1 MKILSVRHA
10 ALPALLLPLIAAAQ
24 AADEQTMVVTAAPT
38 TVSELDTPAA
48 VSVVNGDEMRQA
60 APRVNLS
67 ESLGAVPGL
76 QVQNRQNY
84 AQDLQ
89 LSIRGFGSRSTYGV
103 RGLRIY
109 VDGIPATMPDGQ
121 GQTSNIDIGSV
132 DTIEVLRGP
141 FSALYGNSS
150 GGVINVTSQTGT
162 QPPTVEASSYYGSFG
177 TWHYG
182 MKATGAVG
190 DGSHAGDVDY
200 TVSTNRFTTHG
211 YRDHSGARKNL
222 ANARLGVRINDVS
235 KLTLLLNSVD
245 IKANDAGGLTAD
257 EWRDNP
263 RQSPRGDQYN
273 TRKNTR
279 QTQAGLRYERQLS
292 AQDDLSV
299 MMYAGERETT
309 QFQSIPRAPQL
320 KPSHAGGVI
329 DLTRHYQGIDT
340 RLTHRGELLVP
351 VTLTAGLDYENM
363 SERRKG
369 YENFVMVNGAPQ
381 YGEQGAL
388 RRNERNLMWNV
399 DPYLQTQWQLTDKL
413 SLDAGVR
420 YSSVWFDSNDYY
432 ITPGNGDDSGDASYH
447 KWLPAG
453 SLKYALTDAWNVYLS
468 AGRGFETPTINEL
481 SYRSDN
487 QSGLNFGLKPST
499 NDTVEIGSKTRI
511 GNGLFT
517 AALFQTNTD
526 NEIVVDSS
534 SGGRTSYKNAGK
546 TRRQGVE
553 LGLDQQFGESW
564 RLKAAWTW
572 LDATYRT
579 NVCDDASCNGNRIPG
594 IARNMG
600 YASFGYQPEQGWYA
614 GSDIRYMSDIM
625 ANDEN
630 TAKAPSWTVVGLTTG
645 YKWSY
650 GRMDMDLFGRI
661 DNLFD
666 REYVGSVIV
675 NESNGRY
682 YEPAPGRNYG
692 IGMTPAW
699 RFKNRPPPPPMPLAI
714 GGRSAFPG
722 RLFHRQADTRQRPA
736 LDTPPPS

>member
-263 RQSPRGDQYN
+263 RQSPRGDQYD

-299 MMYAGERETT
+299 MMYAGERKTT

-511 GNGLFT
+511 GNGLLT

-546 TRRQGVE
+546 TRRQGME

-600 YASFGYQPEQGWYA
+600 FASFGYQPEQGWYA

-650 GRMDMDLFGRI
+650 GRMDMDLFGRV

-692 IGMTPAW
+692 IGLNLAW
-699 RFKNRPPPPPMPLAI
+699 RFE
-714 GGRSAFPG
+714 
-722 RLFHRQADTRQRPA
+722 
-736 LDTPPPS
+736 

>member
-132 DTIEVLRGP
+132 DTLEVLRGP

-273 TRKNTR
+273 TRKDTR

-292 AQDDLSV
+292 VQDDLSV

-309 QFQSIPRAPQL
+309 QYQSIPRAPQL

-481 SYRSDN
+481 SYRADN

-511 GNGLFT
+511 GNGLLT
-517 AALFQTNTD
+517 AALFQTDTD

-546 TRRQGVE
+546 TRRQGME

-579 NVCDDASCNGNRIPG
+579 NVCGDASCNGNRIPG

-650 GRMDMDLFGRI
+650 GRMDMDLFGRV

-692 IGMTPAW
+692 IGLNLAW
-699 RFKNRPPPPPMPLAI
+699 RFE
-714 GGRSAFPG
+714 
-722 RLFHRQADTRQRPA
+722 
-736 LDTPPPS
+736 

>member
-320 KPSHAGGVI
+320 KPIHAGGVI

-481 SYRSDN
+481 SYRSDK

-546 TRRQGVE
+546 TRRQGME

-692 IGMTPAW
+692 IGLNLAW
-699 RFKNRPPPPPMPLAI
+699 RFE
-714 GGRSAFPG
+714 
-722 RLFHRQADTRQRPA
+722 
-736 LDTPPPS
+736 

>member
-388 RRNERNLMWNV
+388 RRNERNLMCNV

-511 GNGLFT
+511 GNGLLT
-517 AALFQTNTD
+517 AALFQTDTD

-546 TRRQGVE
+546 TRRQGME

-579 NVCDDASCNGNRIPG
+579 NVCGDASCNGNRIPG

-650 GRMDMDLFGRI
+650 GRMDMDLFGRV

-692 IGMTPAW
+692 IGLNLAW
-699 RFKNRPPPPPMPLAI
+699 RFE
-714 GGRSAFPG
+714 
-722 RLFHRQADTRQRPA
+722 
-736 LDTPPPS
+736 

>member
-468 AGRGFETPTINEL
+468 AGRGFVTPTINEL

-546 TRRQGVE
+546 TRRQGME

-692 IGMTPAW
+692 IGLNLAW
-699 RFKNRPPPPPMPLAI
+699 RFE
-714 GGRSAFPG
+714 
-722 RLFHRQADTRQRPA
+722 
-736 LDTPPPS
+736 

>member
-263 RQSPRGDQYN
+263 RQSPRGDQY
-273 TRKNTR
+273 NTR

-546 TRRQGVE
+546 TRRQGME

-692 IGMTPAW
+692 IGLNLAW
-699 RFKNRPPPPPMPLAI
+699 RFE
-714 GGRSAFPG
+714 
-722 RLFHRQADTRQRPA
+722 
-736 LDTPPPS
+736 

>member
-38 TVSELDTPAA
+38 TVSELDTTAA

-546 TRRQGVE
+546 TRRQGME

-625 ANDEN
+625 ANEEN

-692 IGMTPAW
+692 IGLNLAW
-699 RFKNRPPPPPMPLAI
+699 RFE
-714 GGRSAFPG
+714 
-722 RLFHRQADTRQRPA
+722 
-736 LDTPPPS
+736 

>member
-351 VTLTAGLDYENM
+351 VTLTADLDYENM

-546 TRRQGVE
+546 TRRQGME

-692 IGMTPAW
+692 IGLNLAW
-699 RFKNRPPPPPMPLAI
+699 RFE
-714 GGRSAFPG
+714 
-722 RLFHRQADTRQRPA
+722 
-736 LDTPPPS
+736 

>member
-1 MKILSVRHA
+1 MKILSVRAA
-10 ALPALLLPLIAAAQ
+10 ALPALLLPLVSAGPTALAA
-24 AADEQTMVVTAAPT
+24 EQTMVVTAAPSA
-38 TVSELDTPAA
+38 VSELDTPAA

-121 GQTSNIDIGSV
+121 GQTSNIDIGSL
-132 DTIEVLRGP
+132 DSLEVLRGP

-150 GGVINVTSQTGT
+150 GGVINATSQTGS
-162 QPPTVEASSYYGSFG
+162 QPPTIEASSYYGSFG

-200 TVSTNRFTTHG
+200 VVSTNRFTTHG
-211 YRDHSGARKNL
+211 FRDHSGARKNL
-222 ANARLGVRINDVS
+222 ANAKLGVRINDVS
-235 KLTLLLNSVD
+235 KLTLLFNSVD
-245 IKANDAGGLTAD
+245 IKANDAGGLSYD
-257 EWRDNP
+257 EWQNNP
-263 RQSPRGDQYN
+263 RQSPRGDEYN
-273 TRKNTR
+273 TRKTIK

-292 AQDDLSV
+292 EQDDLSV

-309 QFQSIPRAPQL
+309 QYQSIPRAPQL
-320 KPSHAGGVI
+320 KPTHAGGVI

-340 RLTHRGELLVP
+340 RWTHRGELLVP
-351 VTLTAGLDYENM
+351 VTFTTGLDYETM

-369 YENFVMVNGAPQ
+369 YENFVMSNGAPQ
-381 YGEQGAL
+381 YGEKGDL

-399 DPYLQTQWQLTDKL
+399 DPYLQTQWQLTEKL

-432 ITPGNGDDSGDASYH
+432 ITPGNGDDSGEASYH

-453 SLKYALTDAWNVYLS
+453 SLKYAVTDAWNLYVS

-481 SYRSDN
+481 SYRSGD
-487 QSGLNFGLKPST
+487 QGGLNFGLQPST
-499 NDTVEIGSKTRI
+499 NETVEIGSKARI
-511 GNGLFT
+511 GNGLLT
-517 AALFQTNTD
+517 AALFQTDTD
-526 NEIVVDSS
+526 NEIVVDTS

-546 TRRQGVE
+546 TRRQGME

-579 NVCDDASCNGNRIPG
+579 NVCDDTSCKGNRIPG

-600 YASFGYQPEQGWYA
+600 YASFGYQPEKGWYA

-650 GRMDMDLFGRI
+650 GRMDMDLFGRV

-666 REYVGSVIV
+666 RSYAGSVIV

-692 IGMTPAW
+692 IGLNLAW
-699 RFKNRPPPPPMPLAI
+699 RFE
-714 GGRSAFPG
+714 
-722 RLFHRQADTRQRPA
+722 
-736 LDTPPPS
+736 

>member
-546 TRRQGVE
+546 TRRQGME

-579 NVCDDASCNGNRIPG
+579 NVCDDASCNANRIPG

-692 IGMTPAW
+692 IGLNLAW
-699 RFKNRPPPPPMPLAI
+699 RFE
-714 GGRSAFPG
+714 
-722 RLFHRQADTRQRPA
+722 
-736 LDTPPPS
+736 

>member
-1 MKILSVRHA
+1 MKILSLRHA

-132 DTIEVLRGP
+132 DTLEVLRGP

-273 TRKNTR
+273 TRKDTR

-309 QFQSIPRAPQL
+309 QYQSIPRAPQL

-481 SYRSDN
+481 SYRADN

-511 GNGLFT
+511 GNGLLT
-517 AALFQTNTD
+517 AALFQTDTD

-546 TRRQGVE
+546 TRRQGME

-579 NVCDDASCNGNRIPG
+579 NVCGDASCNGNRIPG

-650 GRMDMDLFGRI
+650 GRMDMDLFGRV

-692 IGMTPAW
+692 IGLNLAW
-699 RFKNRPPPPPMPLAI
+699 RFE
-714 GGRSAFPG
+714 
-722 RLFHRQADTRQRPA
+722 
-736 LDTPPPS
+736 

>member
-211 YRDHSGARKNL
+211 SRDHSGARKNL

-546 TRRQGVE
+546 TRRQGME

-692 IGMTPAW
+692 IGLNLAW
-699 RFKNRPPPPPMPLAI
+699 RFE
-714 GGRSAFPG
+714 
-722 RLFHRQADTRQRPA
+722 
-736 LDTPPPS
+736 

>member
-48 VSVVNGDEMRQA
+48 VSVVNGDEIRQA

-432 ITPGNGDDSGDASYH
+432 ITPGNGDDSGDANYH

-511 GNGLFT
+511 GNGLLT
-517 AALFQTNTD
+517 AALFQTDTD

-546 TRRQGVE
+546 TRRQGME

-579 NVCDDASCNGNRIPG
+579 NVCGDASCNGNRIPG

-650 GRMDMDLFGRI
+650 GRMDMDLFGRV

-692 IGMTPAW
+692 IGLNLAW
-699 RFKNRPPPPPMPLAI
+699 RFE
-714 GGRSAFPG
+714 
-722 RLFHRQADTRQRPA
+722 
-736 LDTPPPS
+736 

>member
-1 MKILSVRHA
+1 MKILSVRHV

-211 YRDHSGARKNL
+211 NRDHSGARKNL

-546 TRRQGVE
+546 TRRQGME

-572 LDATYRT
+572 LDSTYRT

-692 IGMTPAW
+692 IGLNLAW
-699 RFKNRPPPPPMPLAI
+699 RFE
-714 GGRSAFPG
+714 
-722 RLFHRQADTRQRPA
+722 
-736 LDTPPPS
+736 

>member
-257 EWRDNP
+257 EWRNNP

-363 SERRKG
+363 SERREG

-432 ITPGNGDDSGDASYH
+432 ITLGNGDDSGNASYH

-546 TRRQGVE
+546 TRRQGME

-692 IGMTPAW
+692 IGLNLAW
-699 RFKNRPPPPPMPLAI
+699 RFE
-714 GGRSAFPG
+714 
-722 RLFHRQADTRQRPA
+722 
-736 LDTPPPS
+736 

>member
-432 ITPGNGDDSGDASYH
+432 ITPGNGDDSGEASYH

-546 TRRQGVE
+546 TRRQGME

-692 IGMTPAW
+692 IGLNLAW
-699 RFKNRPPPPPMPLAI
+699 RFE
-714 GGRSAFPG
+714 
-722 RLFHRQADTRQRPA
+722 
-736 LDTPPPS
+736 

>member
-245 IKANDAGGLTAD
+245 IKANDASGLTAD

-546 TRRQGVE
+546 TRRQGME

-564 RLKAAWTW
+564 HLKAAWTW

-692 IGMTPAW
+692 IGLNLAW
-699 RFKNRPPPPPMPLAI
+699 RFE
-714 GGRSAFPG
+714 
-722 RLFHRQADTRQRPA
+722 
-736 LDTPPPS
+736 

>member
-38 TVSELDTPAA
+38 TVPELDTPAA

-546 TRRQGVE
+546 TRRQGME

-692 IGMTPAW
+692 IGLNLAW
-699 RFKNRPPPPPMPLAI
+699 RFE
-714 GGRSAFPG
+714 
-722 RLFHRQADTRQRPA
+722 
-736 LDTPPPS
+736 

>member
-1 MKILSVRHA
+1 MKILSVRHS

-132 DTIEVLRGP
+132 DTLEVLRGP

-273 TRKNTR
+273 TRKDTR

-292 AQDDLSV
+292 DQDDLSV

-309 QFQSIPRAPQL
+309 QYQSIPRAPQL

-413 SLDAGVR
+413 SFDAGVR

-481 SYRSDN
+481 SYRADN

-511 GNGLFT
+511 GNGLLT
-517 AALFQTNTD
+517 AALFQTDTD

-546 TRRQGVE
+546 TRRQGME

-579 NVCDDASCNGNRIPG
+579 NVCGDASCNGNRIPG

-650 GRMDMDLFGRI
+650 GRMDMDLFGRV

-692 IGMTPAW
+692 IGLNLAW
-699 RFKNRPPPPPMPLAI
+699 RFE
-714 GGRSAFPG
+714 
-722 RLFHRQADTRQRPA
+722 
-736 LDTPPPS
+736 

>member
-1 MKILSVRHA
+1 MFHLVRLCVLSMKILSVRLA

-546 TRRQGVE
+546 TRRQGME

-692 IGMTPAW
+692 IGLNLAW
-699 RFKNRPPPPPMPLAI
+699 RFE
-714 GGRSAFPG
+714 
-722 RLFHRQADTRQRPA
+722 
-736 LDTPPPS
+736 

>member
-24 AADEQTMVVTAAPT
+24 AADEQTMVVPAAPT

-511 GNGLFT
+511 GNGLLT
-517 AALFQTNTD
+517 AALFQTDTD

-546 TRRQGVE
+546 TRRQGME

-579 NVCDDASCNGNRIPG
+579 NVCGDASCNGNRIPG

-650 GRMDMDLFGRI
+650 GRMDMDLFGRV

-692 IGMTPAW
+692 IGLNLAW
-699 RFKNRPPPPPMPLAI
+699 RFE
-714 GGRSAFPG
+714 
-722 RLFHRQADTRQRPA
+722 
-736 LDTPPPS
+736 

>member
-182 MKATGAVG
+182 MKATGTVG
-190 DGSHAGDVDY
+190 DGSHAGDVNY

-546 TRRQGVE
+546 TRRQGME

-692 IGMTPAW
+692 IGLNLAW
-699 RFKNRPPPPPMPLAI
+699 RFE
-714 GGRSAFPG
+714 
-722 RLFHRQADTRQRPA
+722 
-736 LDTPPPS
+736 

>member
-1 MKILSVRHA
+1 MNIIAMRTV
-10 ALPALLLPLIAAAQ
+10 ALPALLLPLVASVHASTN
-24 AADEQTMVVTAAPT
+24 DEQTMVVTATPT
-38 TVSELDTPAA
+38 AVSELDTPAA
-48 VSVVNGDEMRQA
+48 VSVVNGDDMRQA
-60 APRVNLS
+60 APRINLS

-103 RGLRIY
+103 RGLRLY

-121 GQTSNIDIGSV
+121 GQTSNIDIGSI
-132 DTIEVLRGP
+132 DSLEVLRGP

-150 GGVINVTSQTGT
+150 GGVINVNTQTGS
-162 QPPTVEASSYYGSFG
+162 QPPTIEASSYYGSFG

-182 MKATGAVG
+182 LKATGAVG
-190 DGSHAGDVDY
+190 DGSQAGDVDY

-211 YRDHSGARKNL
+211 SRDHSGARKNL
-222 ANARLGVRINDVS
+222 ANAKLGVRINDVS
-235 KLTLLLNSVD
+235 KLTLLFNSVD
-245 IKANDAGGLTAD
+245 IKANDPGGLSYE
-257 EWRDNP
+257 EWQNNP

-273 TRKNTR
+273 TRKTVK

-292 AQDDLSV
+292 QQDDLSV

-309 QFQSIPRAPQL
+309 QYQSIPMAPQL
-320 KPSHAGGVI
+320 KPSHSGGVI

-340 RLTHRGELLVP
+340 RWTHRGELLVP
-351 VTLTAGLDYENM
+351 VTFTTGLDYENM

-369 YENFVMVNGAPQ
+369 YENYVLVNGAPQ
-381 YGEQGAL
+381 YGEQGNL
-388 RRNERNLMWNV
+388 RRNERNLMWNL
-399 DPYLQTQWQLTDKL
+399 DPYLQTQWQLTDRL
-413 SLDAGVR
+413 TFDAGIR

-432 ITPGNGDDSGDASYH
+432 VTPGNSDDSGDASYH

-453 SLKYALTDAWNVYLS
+453 SLKYAVTDAWNIYLS

-481 SYRSDN
+481 SYRSGN
-487 QSGLNFGLKPST
+487 QSGLNFDLKPST
-499 NDTVEIGSKTRI
+499 NETVEIGSKTRI

-517 AALFQTNTD
+517 AALFQTDTD

-546 TRRQGVE
+546 TRRQGME
-553 LGLDQQFGESW
+553 LGLDQQFGDSW
-564 RLKAAWTW
+564 KLKAAWTW

-579 NVCDDASCNGNRIPG
+579 NVCGSSDCNGNRIPG

-614 GSDIRYMSDIM
+614 GSDIRYMGDIM
-625 ANDEN
+625 ANDAN

-650 GRMDMDLFGRI
+650 GKMDMDLFGRV

-666 REYVGSVIV
+666 RNYVGSVIV

-682 YEPAPGRNYG
+682 YEPAPGRNFG
-692 IGMTPAW
+692 IGMNLAW
-699 RFKNRPPPPPMPLAI
+699 RFE
-714 GGRSAFPG
+714 
-722 RLFHRQADTRQRPA
+722 
-736 LDTPPPS
+736 

>member
-24 AADEQTMVVTAAPT
+24 TADEQTMVVTAAPT

-200 TVSTNRFTTHG
+200 TVSTNRFITHG

-309 QFQSIPRAPQL
+309 QFQSIPRTPQL

-388 RRNERNLMWNV
+388 RRNERNLMWNI

-499 NDTVEIGSKTRI
+499 NDTVEIGSKTRL
-511 GNGLFT
+511 GNGLLT

-546 TRRQGVE
+546 TRRQGME

-650 GRMDMDLFGRI
+650 GRMDMDLFGRV

-692 IGMTPAW
+692 IGLNLAW
-699 RFKNRPPPPPMPLAI
+699 RFE
-714 GGRSAFPG
+714 
-722 RLFHRQADTRQRPA
+722 
-736 LDTPPPS
+736 

>member
-24 AADEQTMVVTAAPT
+24 TADEQTMVVTAAPT

-76 QVQNRQNY
+76 QVQNRQNH

-499 NDTVEIGSKTRI
+499 NDTVEIGSKTRL
-511 GNGLFT
+511 GNGLLT

-546 TRRQGVE
+546 TRRQGME

-600 YASFGYQPEQGWYA
+600 YASFGYQLEQGWYA

-650 GRMDMDLFGRI
+650 GRMDMDLFGRV

-692 IGMTPAW
+692 IGLNVAW
-699 RFKNRPPPPPMPLAI
+699 RFE
-714 GGRSAFPG
+714 
-722 RLFHRQADTRQRPA
+722 
-736 LDTPPPS
+736 

>member
-132 DTIEVLRGP
+132 DTLEVLRGP

-273 TRKNTR
+273 TRKDTR

-292 AQDDLSV
+292 DQDDLSV

-309 QFQSIPRAPQL
+309 QYQSIPRAPQL

-340 RLTHRGELLVP
+340 RLTHRSELLVP

-481 SYRSDN
+481 SYRADN

-511 GNGLFT
+511 GNGLLT
-517 AALFQTNTD
+517 AALFQTDTD

-546 TRRQGVE
+546 TRRQGME

-579 NVCDDASCNGNRIPG
+579 NVCGDASCNGNRIPG

-650 GRMDMDLFGRI
+650 GRMDMDLFGRV

-692 IGMTPAW
+692 IGLNLAW
-699 RFKNRPPPPPMPLAI
+699 RFE
-714 GGRSAFPG
+714 
-722 RLFHRQADTRQRPA
+722 
-736 LDTPPPS
+736 

>member
-546 TRRQGVE
+546 TRRQGME

-692 IGMTPAW
+692 IGLNLAW
-699 RFKNRPPPPPMPLAI
+699 R
-714 GGRSAFPG
+714 
-722 RLFHRQADTRQRPA
+722 
-736 LDTPPPS
+736 

>member
-222 ANARLGVRINDVS
+222 VNARLGVRINDVS

-546 TRRQGVE
+546 TRRQGME

-692 IGMTPAW
+692 IGLNLAW
-699 RFKNRPPPPPMPLAI
+699 RFE
-714 GGRSAFPG
+714 
-722 RLFHRQADTRQRPA
+722 
-736 LDTPPPS
+736 

>member
-1 MKILSVRHA
+1 MRHV

-177 TWHYG
+177 TRHYG

-363 SERRKG
+363 SEWRKG

-546 TRRQGVE
+546 TRRQGME

-692 IGMTPAW
+692 IGLNLAW
-699 RFKNRPPPPPMPLAI
+699 RFE
-714 GGRSAFPG
+714 
-722 RLFHRQADTRQRPA
+722 
-736 LDTPPPS
+736 

>member
-1 MKILSVRHA
+1 MRHA

-24 AADEQTMVVTAAPT
+24 TADEQTMVVTAAPT

-309 QFQSIPRAPQL
+309 QFQSIPRTPQL

-388 RRNERNLMWNV
+388 RRNERNLMWNI

-499 NDTVEIGSKTRI
+499 NDTVEIGSKTRL
-511 GNGLFT
+511 GNGLLT

-546 TRRQGVE
+546 TRRQGME

-600 YASFGYQPEQGWYA
+600 YASFGYQLEQGWYA

-650 GRMDMDLFGRI
+650 GRMDMDLFGRV

-692 IGMTPAW
+692 IGLNLAW
-699 RFKNRPPPPPMPLAI
+699 RFE
-714 GGRSAFPG
+714 
-722 RLFHRQADTRQRPA
+722 
-736 LDTPPPS
+736 

>member
-1 MKILSVRHA
+1 
-10 ALPALLLPLIAAAQ
+10 LLPLIAAAQ

-546 TRRQGVE
+546 TRRQGME

-692 IGMTPAW
+692 IGLNLAW
-699 RFKNRPPPPPMPLAI
+699 RFE
-714 GGRSAFPG
+714 
-722 RLFHRQADTRQRPA
+722 
-736 LDTPPPS
+736 

>member
-511 GNGLFT
+511 GNGLLT
-517 AALFQTNTD
+517 AALFQTDTD

-546 TRRQGVE
+546 TRRQGME

-579 NVCDDASCNGNRIPG
+579 NVCGDASCNGNRIPG

-614 GSDIRYMSDIM
+614 GSDIRYMIDIM

-645 YKWSY
+645 YEWSY
-650 GRMDMDLFGRI
+650 GRMDMDLFGRV

-692 IGMTPAW
+692 IGLNLAW
-699 RFKNRPPPPPMPLAI
+699 RFE
-714 GGRSAFPG
+714 
-722 RLFHRQADTRQRPA
+722 
-736 LDTPPPS
+736 

>member
-132 DTIEVLRGP
+132 DTLEVLRGP

-273 TRKNTR
+273 TRKDTR

-292 AQDDLSV
+292 DQDDLSV

-309 QFQSIPRAPQL
+309 QYQSIPRAPQL

-481 SYRSDN
+481 SYRADN

-511 GNGLFT
+511 GNGLLT
-517 AALFQTNTD
+517 AALFQTDTD

-546 TRRQGVE
+546 TRRQGIE

-579 NVCDDASCNGNRIPG
+579 NVCGDASCNGNRIPG

-650 GRMDMDLFGRI
+650 GRMDMDLFGRV

-682 YEPAPGRNYG
+682 YEPAPGHNYG
-692 IGMTPAW
+692 IGLNLAW
-699 RFKNRPPPPPMPLAI
+699 RFE
-714 GGRSAFPG
+714 
-722 RLFHRQADTRQRPA
+722 
-736 LDTPPPS
+736 

>member
-1 MKILSVRHA
+1 MKIIAMRTV
-10 ALPALLLPLIAAAQ
+10 ALPALLLPLVANVHASTN
-24 AADEQTMVVTAAPT
+24 DEQTMVVTATPT
-38 TVSELDTPAA
+38 AVSELDTPAA
-48 VSVVNGDEMRQA
+48 VSVVNGDDMRQA
-60 APRVNLS
+60 APRINLS

-103 RGLRIY
+103 RGLRLY
-109 VDGIPATMPDGQ
+109 VDGIPATMPDGL
-121 GQTSNIDIGSV
+121 GQTSNIDIGSI
-132 DTIEVLRGP
+132 DSLEVLRGP

-150 GGVINVTSQTGT
+150 GGVINVNTQTGS
-162 QPPTVEASSYYGSFG
+162 QPPTIEASSYYGSFG

-182 MKATGAVG
+182 LKATGAVG
-190 DGSHAGDVDY
+190 DGTQAGDVDY

-211 YRDHSGARKNL
+211 SRDHSGARKNL
-222 ANARLGVRINDVS
+222 ANAKLGVRINDVS
-235 KLTLLLNSVD
+235 KLTLLFNSVD
-245 IKANDAGGLTAD
+245 IKANDPGGLSYE
-257 EWRDNP
+257 EWQNNP

-273 TRKNTR
+273 TRKTVK

-292 AQDDLSV
+292 QQDDLSV

-309 QFQSIPRAPQL
+309 QYQSIPMAPQL
-320 KPSHAGGVI
+320 KPSHSGGVI

-340 RLTHRGELLVP
+340 RWTHRGELLVP
-351 VTLTAGLDYENM
+351 VTFTTGLDYENM

-369 YENFVMVNGAPQ
+369 YENYVLVNGAPQ
-381 YGEQGAL
+381 YGEQGNL
-388 RRNERNLMWNV
+388 RRNERNLMWNL
-399 DPYLQTQWQLTDKL
+399 DPYLQTQWQLTDRL
-413 SLDAGVR
+413 TFDAGIR

-432 ITPGNGDDSGDASYH
+432 VTPGNSDDSGDASYH

-453 SLKYALTDAWNVYLS
+453 SLKYAVTDAWNIYLS

-481 SYRSDN
+481 SYRSGN
-487 QSGLNFGLKPST
+487 QSGLNFDLKPST
-499 NDTVEIGSKTRI
+499 NETVEIGSKTRI

-517 AALFQTNTD
+517 AALFQTDTD

-546 TRRQGVE
+546 TRRQGME
-553 LGLDQQFGESW
+553 LGLDQQFGDSW
-564 RLKAAWTW
+564 KLKAAWTW

-579 NVCDDASCNGNRIPG
+579 NVCGSSDCNGNRIPG

-614 GSDIRYMSDIM
+614 GSDIRYMGDIM
-625 ANDEN
+625 ANDAN

-650 GRMDMDLFGRI
+650 GKMDMDLFGRV

-666 REYVGSVIV
+666 RNYVGSVIV

-682 YEPAPGRNYG
+682 YEPAPGRNFG
-692 IGMTPAW
+692 IGMNLAW
-699 RFKNRPPPPPMPLAI
+699 RFE
-714 GGRSAFPG
+714 
-722 RLFHRQADTRQRPA
+722 
-736 LDTPPPS
+736 